1 MSELLNPL
9 LSYILLYRYTALFA
23 IVYSGS
29 LLIPWPVNA
38 TLLAV
43 GAFASQ
49 HYFNFWWAALVAVS
63 ANTLGDLSGY
73 FVTRIFGER
82 VTRALQLHRLR
93 FFHYLTEELKT
104 DAAVTVFTTRFASSL
119 STVANFLAGL
129 AEVPFVTFF
138 FYDLL
143 GNIIEPS
150 GVLILGYL
158 VGDYWSNFSG
168 ILDLVAALVAALV
181 IMFVLGRI
189 YRRITRRYYNNS
201 DEHNEHGPRDF

>member
-1 MSELLNPL
+1 MSDLLSPL
-9 LSYILLYRYTALFA
+9 LSYVLLYRYAALFL
-23 IVYSGS
+23 IVYSGA

-49 HYFNFWWAALVAVS
+49 HYFNFWWVAAVAIA
-63 ANTLGDLSGY
+63 ANTLGDCTGY

-82 VTRALQLHRLR
+82 VTRALQLHRLK

-119 STVANFLAGL
+119 STIANFLAGL
-129 AEVPFVTFF
+129 AEVPFATFLL
-138 FYDLL
+138 YDLL
-143 GNIIEPS
+143 GNIIEPA
-150 GVLILGYL
+150 GVLVLGYA
-158 VGDYWSNFSG
+158 VGDYWSNFSSM
-168 ILDLVAALVAALV
+168 LDVAAALMAALV

-189 YRRITRRYYNNS
+189 YRRITRRYY
-201 DEHNEHGPRDF
+201 